1 MNKPD
6 FVAIV
11 KSVRTAMK
19 RHSPEILTG
28 IGIAGMITTT
38 VMAVRATPKALIL
51 IDEREKAAEFDGSDE
66 PLPNAERVTA
76 AWRCYIPAAAV
87 GCASVACLIGAS
99 SVNIRRNA
107 ALATAYTLS
116 ESALKEYQE
125 KVVEAIKRSASSATL
140 SPRTVLQISL
150 SKTAR
155 SLSLIVEI
163 RFATMYCPEDISKPT
178 LIRSEK
184 QLMN

>member
-66 PLPNAERVTA
+66 PLPNAE
-76 AWRCYIPAAAV
+76 
-87 GCASVACLIGAS
+87 
-99 SVNIRRNA
+99 
-107 ALATAYTLS
+107 S
-116 ESALKEYQE
+116 ESG
-125 KVVEAIKRSASSATL
+125 VEGLHSRCCGWLCFCRLLDRGQFSQHPQKC
-140 SPRTVLQISL
+140 RTCHGIYLV
-150 SKTAR
+150 R
-155 SLSLIVEI
+155 V
-163 RFATMYCPEDISKPT
+163 
-178 LIRSEK
+178 RSEGVSGEGRRSDRR
-184 QLMN
+184 